1 MNEFYKKKVK
11 SQLRDS
17 EKFGVW
23 EFVLLQTV

>member
-17 EKFGVW
+17 EKIRVW
-23 EFVLLQTV
+23 EFVLLQNI